1 MMHGKKFA
9 PYVFFP
15 ISTAEIIV
23 MSAFSI
29 SHTKVDNDT
38 HFQILNEIIIHDIS
52 HKRNKHMGMR
62 TIRFTNKT
70 MINFFFSTK
79 VCGSFYEINLQSTL
93 SILTNSWVD
102 FIKSWQKSLFFV
114 QVLVRLADE
123 WSKVRPTHP
132 ALQHSKRAYA
142 LFLFLYCDRSHS
154 FTFGCCFFLRSAS

>member
-1 MMHGKKFA
+1 MHGKKFA

-70 MINFFFSTK
+70 MINFFFLRRCVVLSTK
-79 VCGSFYEINLQSTL
+79 STC
-93 SILTNSWVD
+93 NQRYP
-102 FIKSWQKSLFFV
+102 F
-114 QVLVRLADE
+114 
-123 WSKVRPTHP
+123 
-132 ALQHSKRAYA
+132 
-142 LFLFLYCDRSHS
+142 
-154 FTFGCCFFLRSAS
+154 